1 MGCLRQ
7 AAVGMAIDF
16 RNTNSVWA
24 SIVVETLAQ
33 LGLKTAVLCP
43 GSRSTAL
50 TVAFAQ
56 HPQIES
62 IPILDERS
70 AAFFA
75 LGRARQSRRPVVIV
89 CTSGTAGANFYP
101 AVIEAYESNIPL
113 LIFTA
118 DRPAELRDCNAGQ
131 TVDQQKLYGS
141 YANWYHEVA
150 LPSLDVALLNYVR
163 QTMVQ
168 AWQRASAVTA
178 GAVHLN
184 FPFRDPLAPIPEEA
198 AIALADQFPTQEFFA
213 HLNRPTSLPQT
224 LHFRVIHQATLADL
238 IDQWRMCDRGLI
250 MAGVAQ
256 PADPEA
262 YCRAV
267 AQLSKTLDWPILAE
281 GLSPMR
287 NWASL
292 NPNLVSTYDLILRD
306 TQQAAQLQPEQVI
319 RVGEMPTSKVLRQWL
334 TQVKPLQWVIDL
346 RDRNL
351 DPLHGRTTQLPISI
365 EALMQQWVDCPT
377 AVDSVE
383 AEGNKL
389 NTLDHPQPAA
399 QKPDAPATY
408 LQQWLQVERQQRQR
422 IDTMLAQTDEWLESK
437 LIWRLAHL
445 LPTHTPLFIANS
457 MPVRDVEW
465 FWPISDRNIQ
475 PYFNRGANGIDGT
488 LSTALGVAH
497 RQRPSVLLTGDLA
510 FLHDINGL
518 LIRPK
523 FHGHLT
529 IVVIN
534 NHGGG
539 IFEMLPIAQFDPP
552 FEEFF
557 ATPQSVQLEPLCAA
571 YGIDYMALQTWDE
584 VEQYLSQLPTS
595 GIRLL
600 EFKCDRK
607 VNQQWRRSIFSFST
621 QFAVPRDAKKH
632 DF

>member
-1 MGCLRQ
+1 MGQ

-16 RNTNSVWA
+16 RNTNLVWA
-24 SIVVETLAQ
+24 SIVVETLAR

-43 GSRSTAL
+43 GSRSTPL

-75 LGRARQSRRPVVIV
+75 LGRARQSHCPVVVV

-118 DRPAELRDCNAGQ
+118 DRPPELRDCNAGQ
-131 TVDQQKLYGS
+131 TIDQQKLYGS

-150 LPSLDVALLNYVR
+150 LPSLDVSLLAYLR
-163 QTMVQ
+163 QTIVQ

-184 FPFRDPLAPIPEEA
+184 FPFRDPLAPVAEEA
-198 AIALADQFPTQEFFA
+198 AIALADHFPTEQFFA
-213 HLNRPTSLPQT
+213 HLNSPSTDSLSQ
-224 LHFRVIHQATLADL
+224 HFQFSSVDQAMLVDVL
-238 IDQWRMCDRGLI
+238 DQWQICDRGLI
-250 MAGVAQ
+250 IAGIAQ
-256 PADPEA
+256 PAEPEP

-267 AQLSKTLDWPILAE
+267 AQLSKILNWPVLAE
-281 GLSPMR
+281 GLSPLR
-287 NWASL
+287 NRASL

-306 TQQAAQLQPEQVI
+306 AQQAAQIQPQQVI
-319 RVGEMPTSKVLRQWL
+319 RIGEMPTSKTLRQWL
-334 TQVKPLQWVIDL
+334 TQVQPLQWVIDP

-351 DPLHGRTTQLPISI
+351 DPLHGRTIKLPISV
-365 EALMQQWVDCPT
+365 EALMQQWGNCSANSAGVD
-377 AVDSVE
+377 
-383 AEGNKL
+383 AEL
-389 NTLDHPQPAA
+389 NLPAPLNPRKTLVTSQT
-399 QKPDAPATY
+399 DAPATY
-408 LQQWLQVERQQRQR
+408 LQQWLHFERQQRQR
-422 IDTMLAQTDEWLESK
+422 IDTTLAQTDEWLESK
-437 LIWRLAHL
+437 LIWQLAQV
-445 LPTHTPLFIANS
+445 LPPHAPLFVANS

-465 FWPISDRNIQ
+465 FWPPCDRNIR

-488 LSTALGVAH
+488 LSTALGIAH
-497 RQRPSVLLTGDLA
+497 RQQPSVLLTGDLA
-510 FLHDINGL
+510 FLHDTNGL

-571 YGIDYMALQTWDE
+571 YGVEYVALHTWDD
-584 VEQYLSQLPTS
+584 VEQHLSQLPES

-607 VNQQWRRSIFSFST
+607 VNQQWRRSIFSSN
-621 QFAVPRDAKKH
+621 A
-632 DF
+632 